1 MIRIMTFFIL
11 IALGMIQIFCSSSPE
26 GVDELMLHYEKNGRR
41 KINSPF
47 MGAVLV
53 AKDGEVMF
61 KDAYGYENREEKIEN
76 RVQTIFPVGSITK
89 QFTAMLVMQMVED
102 SLIRLDSSVAAYL
115 PFLPDQFASRITVHQ
130 LLSHTAG
137 LPHYE
142 GFTEMGINLDQF
154 RNKVF
159 TPRQLSTMIGNMQF
173 RDTPGSSFYYS
184 SPGYMLLGNILEE
197 VSGKSYAQLIEENIA
212 KPLGLKNTG
221 FASTDFIASKTAR
234 GHRFIEDE
242 SFMMLFKKYGGDFKP
257 SRSRDQSNKY
267 ATGGIHSTVE
277 DLFVWSEAIRN
288 STLLQ
293 PETTKRMLTPNKE
306 GYCYGWLRNW
316 DEIVE
321 RNTKAKIYIH
331 GGALSGHRSS
341 IALFDDGTTIIYL
354 ANVTPVKETELIH
367 QLYLAAHNLKDEYR
381 LQGYPDRGSLEEFES
396 GGGLQALKA
405 YFDQLSELSGYPV
418 LPSESSIAHLITMHY
433 EAEKDAVADSL
444 SHFFFMAY
452 NPSQNAI
459 NRLGYRI
466 LERNCEIAV
475 SFFEKN
481 ITLYPDSPNA
491 WDSQAEGLLKCERY
505 QDAYQS
511 AQRAV
516 SLAKDQKDGSL
527 SIFEERL
534 TQIKNI
540 LEGR

>member
-1 MIRIMTFFIL
+1 MIRIMTIFIL
-11 IALGMIQIFCSSSPE
+11 IAMGVTQISCTSSPE

-53 AKDGEVMF
+53 AKNGEVIF
-61 KDAYGYENREEKIEN
+61 KDAYGYENREKEIEN
-76 RVQTIFPVGSITK
+76 QVQTIFPVGSITK

-102 SLIRLDSSVAAYL
+102 SLIRLDSSVATYL
-115 PFLPDQFASRITVHQ
+115 PFLPDQFASQMTVHQ

-154 RNKVF
+154 RDEVF
-159 TPRQLSTMIGNMQF
+159 TPRQLSTLISSMKL
-173 RDTPGSSFYYS
+173 RDAPGTGFHYS

-221 FASTDFIASKTAR
+221 FAGTDFIASKTAR

-242 SFMMLFKKYGGDFKP
+242 SIMMLFKKYGGGFKP

-277 DLFVWSEAIRN
+277 DLFIWSEAVRK
-288 STLLQ
+288 STLLH
-293 PETTKRMLTPNKE
+293 PETTKKMLTPNRE

-316 DEIVE
+316 DEMIE
-321 RNTKAKIYIH
+321 RNTKAKMYIH

-341 IALFDDGTTIIYL
+341 IALFDDGTTIIFL
-354 ANVTPVKETELIH
+354 ANVAPVKETELIH
-367 QLYLAAHNLKDEYR
+367 QLYLAAHHLKDEYR

-396 GGGLQALKA
+396 EGGLQALKA
-405 YFDQLSELSGYPV
+405 YFDQLSELSGYHV

-433 EAEKDAVADSL
+433 EAEKDAIADSL
-444 SHFFFMAY
+444 SRYYFTMY

-481 ITLYPDSPNA
+481 TTLYPDSPNA
-491 WDSQAEGLLKCERY
+491 WDSKAEGLLKCKKY
-505 QDAYQS
+505 QKAFEC

-534 TQIKNI
+534 TQIKKI